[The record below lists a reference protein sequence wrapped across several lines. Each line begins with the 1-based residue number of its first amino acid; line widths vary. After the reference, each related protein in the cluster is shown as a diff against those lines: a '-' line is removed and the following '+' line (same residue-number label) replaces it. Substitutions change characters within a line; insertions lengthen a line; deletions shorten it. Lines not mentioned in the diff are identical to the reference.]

1 MDRLRAMQ
9 VFVRVVER
17 NSFVRAAEEFGY
29 SHGMASSIVKELERH
44 LGVELLRRTT
54 RRLSLT
60 EDGQRY
66 FDTARGILGDIADL
80 EDDIGASEKRPRG
93 NLRIQ
98 VPVGLSRMVVA
109 PALPG
114 FLEPYPELGMQL
126 LSRNGFPDFVADN
139 IDAAIFIGEPP
150 EQNIIARPLG
160 RIPFITSAA
169 PDYLKKHGVPH
180 TTDDLAEHE
189 CIGIISSG
197 TGTNLDWRFQVD
209 GAEKHVVTHGR
220 LAFESS
226 EAAVAAAVAGGGV
239 LQMIAFLVAEDIA
252 KGNLR
257 PVLSDCLYPG
267 ATISLIYPKQARM
280 PKKLRVFETFLRQ
293 TMKRYSQ
300 DWQSKDVGHL
310 FADQA

>member
-17 NSFVRAAEEFGY
+17 NSFVRAAEELGY
-29 SHGMASSIVKELERH
+29 SHGMASSIVKDLERH

-66 FDTARGILGDIADL
+66 FDSARGILGDIAEL
-80 EDDIGASEKRPRG
+80 EDDVGSSEKRARG
-93 NLRIQ
+93 TLRVQI
-98 VPVGLSRMVVA
+98 PVGLSRMVVA

-114 FLEPYPELGMQL
+114 FIEPFPELGLQL
-126 LSRNGFPDFVADN
+126 LSRNGFPDFVGDN
-139 IDAAIFIGEPP
+139 IDAAVFIGEPP

-160 RIPFITSAA
+160 RIPFITSAS
-169 PDYLKKHGVPH
+169 PDYLKKHGVPQ
-180 TTDDLAEHE
+180 TPDELIDHE

-197 TGTNLDWRFQVD
+197 TGNNLDWRFEEQ
-209 GAEKHVVTHGR
+209 GIARHVATRGR

-252 KGNLR
+252 AGRLK
-257 PVLSDCLYPG
+257 PVLDDWLYPG
-267 ATISLIYPKQARM
+267 AMISLIYPKQARM
-280 PKKLRVFETFLRQ
+280 PRKVRVFETFLRE
-293 TMKRYSQ
+293 TMRRYSRL
-300 DWQSKDVGHL
+300 WQ
-310 FADQA
+310 ADTKQ